1 MIKYELSHMQTKI
14 QLISDVLRMRKYAM
28 IGIISGISLGIIYY
42 FLTMSMLPTHF
53 DAAVKLAPHYIITSI
68 GLTVGIS
75 TLAGI
80 NFAMMAYKMNQM
92 KKMNSV
98 KSNSVKTNSSA
109 IFGGVFAAFTPGCPA
124 CTAPLAVILG
134 AVGGLSL
141 FPMQGLELKFI
152 SIGVL
157 IFSIYWIARGLQS
170 KSCCKIG

>member
-1 MIKYELSHMQTKI
+1 MK
-14 QLISDVLRMRKYAM
+14 KYAR
-28 IGIISGISLGIIYY
+28 IGIISGIGLGIIYY

-53 DAAVKLAPHYIITSI
+53 DVAVELAPHYILTSI
-68 GLTVGIS
+68 GLTIVIS

-80 NFAMMAYKMNQM
+80 NFAMMAYKMSQM
-92 KKMNSV
+92 KKM
-98 KSNSVKTNSSA
+98 NSVKTNSSA

-152 SIGVL
+152 SVGVL
-157 IFSIYWIARGLQS
+157 ILSIYWITRGLQS

>member
-1 MIKYELSHMQTKI
+1 MK
-14 QLISDVLRMRKYAM
+14 KYAM
-28 IGIISGISLGIIYY
+28 IGIISGFGLGIIYY

-53 DAAVKLAPHYIITSI
+53 DVEVELAPHYILTSI
-68 GLTVGIS
+68 GLTIVIS

-80 NFAMMAYKMNQM
+80 NFAMMGYKMSQM
-92 KKMNSV
+92 KKM
-98 KSNSVKTNSSA
+98 NSVKTNSSA

-152 SIGVL
+152 SVGVL
-157 IFSIYWIARGLQS
+157 IFSIYWITRGLQS

>member
-1 MIKYELSHMQTKI
+1 MQTKI

>member
-1 MIKYELSHMQTKI
+1 MIEDESNCMQTKI
-14 QLISDVLRMRKYAM
+14 ELISNVLRIKKYAI
-28 IGIISGISLGIIYY
+28 IGIISGVALGIIYY

-53 DAAVKLAPHYIITSI
+53 DAAVELAPHYILTSI
-68 GLTVGIS
+68 GLTITIS

-80 NFAMMAYKMNQM
+80 NFAMMAYKMNQI
-92 KKMNSV
+92 KKM
-98 KSNSVKTNSSA
+98 NSVKTNSSA
-109 IFGGVFAAFTPGCPA
+109 IFGGIFAAFTPGCPA

-152 SIGVL
+152 SVGVL
-157 IFSIYWIARGLQS
+157 IFSIYWITKGLQN

>member
-1 MIKYELSHMQTKI
+1 MQTKI
-14 QLISDVLRMRKYAM
+14 QLISNVLTMRRYAM
-28 IGIISGISLGIIYY
+28 IGIVSGIGLGIIYY
-42 FLTMSMLPTHF
+42 YLTMSMLPTHF
-53 DAAVKLAPHYIITSI
+53 DAVIKLMPHYLLTTI
-68 GLTVGIS
+68 GLTIVIS

-80 NFAMMAYKMNQM
+80 NFAMMAFKMNQT
-92 KKMNSV
+92 KKM
-98 KSNSVKTNSSA
+98 NSVKTNSST

-152 SIGVL
+152 SVGVL
-157 IFSIYWIARGLQS
+157 IFSIYWITRGLQS

>member
-1 MIKYELSHMQTKI
+1 MIEVKSHYMQTKI
-14 QLISDVLRMRKYAM
+14 ELISNVLRIKKFAI
-28 IGIISGISLGIIYY
+28 IGIVSGVGLGIIYY

-53 DAAVKLAPHYIITSI
+53 DAAVELAPHYILTSI
-68 GLTVGIS
+68 GLTIVIS
-75 TLAGI
+75 SLAGI
-80 NFAMMAYKMNQM
+80 NFAMMAFKMNQI

-98 KSNSVKTNSSA
+98 KSNSSA
-109 IFGGVFAAFTPGCPA
+109 IFGGIFAAFTPGCPA

-152 SIGVL
+152 SVGVL
-157 IFSIYWIARGLQS
+157 VFSIYWITKGLQN

>member
-1 MIKYELSHMQTKI
+1 MQTKI
-14 QLISDVLRMRKYAM
+14 QLISNVLTMRKYAM
-28 IGIISGISLGIIYY
+28 IGIISGVGLGIIYY

-53 DAAVKLAPHYIITSI
+53 DVEVELAPHYILISI
-68 GLTVGIS
+68 GLTIVIS

-80 NFAMMAYKMNQM
+80 NFAMMGYKMSQM
-92 KKMNSV
+92 KKM
-98 KSNSVKTNSSA
+98 NSVKTNSSA

-152 SIGVL
+152 SVGVL
-157 IFSIYWIARGLQS
+157 IFSIYWITRGLQS

>member
-1 MIKYELSHMQTKI
+1 MQTKF
-14 QLISDVLRMRKYAM
+14 QLMSNVLTMKKYAR
-28 IGIISGISLGIIYY
+28 IGIISGVGLGILYY
-42 FLTMSMLPTHF
+42 FLTMSMLPAHF
-53 DAAVKLAPHYIITSI
+53 NAATDFAPFYLFTSI
-68 GLTVGIS
+68 GLTIVIS

-80 NFAMMAYKMNQM
+80 NFAMMAFKMNQM

-98 KSNSVKTNSSA
+98 KPNSIKKNSSA
-109 IFGGVFAAFTPGCPA
+109 LFGGVFAAFTPGCPA

-152 SIGVL
+152 SVGVL
-157 IFSIYWIARGLQS
+157 FFSIYWITRGLQS

>member
-1 MIKYELSHMQTKI
+1 MQTKI
-14 QLISDVLRMRKYAM
+14 QLISNVLTIRKYAM
-28 IGIISGISLGIIYY
+28 IGIISGVGLGIIYY

-53 DAAVKLAPHYIITSI
+53 DVEVELAPHYILTSI
-68 GLTVGIS
+68 GLTIVIS

-80 NFAMMAYKMNQM
+80 NFAMMGYKMSQM
-92 KKMNSV
+92 KKM
-98 KSNSVKTNSSA
+98 NSVKTNSSA

-152 SIGVL
+152 SVGVL
-157 IFSIYWIARGLQS
+157 IFSIYWITRGLQS

>member
-1 MIKYELSHMQTKI
+1 MQTKF
-14 QLISDVLRMRKYAM
+14 QLISNVLTMRKYAM
-28 IGIISGISLGIIYY
+28 IAVISGIGLGIIYY

-53 DAAVKLAPHYIITSI
+53 DVAVELVPQYILTSI
-68 GLTVGIS
+68 GLTVVIS
-75 TLAGI
+75 SLAGI
-80 NFAMMAYKMNQM
+80 NFAMMAFKINQM

-98 KSNSVKTNSSA
+98 KPNSVKTNSSA
-109 IFGGVFAAFTPGCPA
+109 LFGGVFAAFTPGCPA

-152 SIGVL
+152 SVGVL
-157 IFSIYWIARGLQS
+157 VFSIYWITKGLQN

>member
-1 MIKYELSHMQTKI
+1 MMQTKF
-14 QLISDVLRMRKYAM
+14 QLISNVLTMRKYAM
-28 IGIISGISLGIIYY
+28 IGIGSGLGLGVVYY

-53 DAAVKLAPHYIITSI
+53 DAELEIAPFYIFTSI
-68 GLTVGIS
+68 GLTVVIS
-75 TLAGI
+75 SLAGI
-80 NFAMMAYKMNQM
+80 NFAMMAFKINQM

-98 KSNSVKTNSSA
+98 KPNSVKTNSSA
-109 IFGGVFAAFTPGCPA
+109 LFGGVFAAFTPGCPA

-152 SIGVL
+152 SVGVL
-157 IFSIYWIARGLQS
+157 IFSIYWITRGLQS

>member
-1 MIKYELSHMQTKI
+1 MIKNKLTHMQTKI
-14 QLISDVLRMRKYAM
+14 QLISNVLRMRKYAM

-152 SIGVL
+152 SVGVL
-157 IFSIYWIARGLQS
+157 IFSIYWITKGLQN

>member
-1 MIKYELSHMQTKI
+1 MQTKI
-14 QLISDVLRMRKYAM
+14 QLISNVLTIKKYAR
-28 IGIISGISLGIIYY
+28 IGIISGIGLGIIYY

-53 DAAVKLAPHYIITSI
+53 DVAVELAPHYILTSI
-68 GLTVGIS
+68 GLTIVIS

-80 NFAMMAYKMNQM
+80 NFAMMAYKMSQM
-92 KKMNSV
+92 KKM
-98 KSNSVKTNSSA
+98 NSVKTNSSA

-152 SIGVL
+152 SVGVL
-157 IFSIYWIARGLQS
+157 ILSIYWITRGLQS

>member
-1 MIKYELSHMQTKI
+1 
-14 QLISDVLRMRKYAM
+14 MRRYAM
-28 IGIISGISLGIIYY
+28 IGIVSGIGLGIIYY
-42 FLTMSMLPTHF
+42 YLTMSMLPTHF
-53 DAAVKLAPHYIITSI
+53 DAVIKLMPHYLLTTI
-68 GLTVGIS
+68 GLTIVIS

-80 NFAMMAYKMNQM
+80 NFAMMAFKMNQT
-92 KKMNSV
+92 KKM
-98 KSNSVKTNSSA
+98 NSVKTNSST

-152 SIGVL
+152 SVGVL
-157 IFSIYWIARGLQS
+157 IFSIYWITRGLQS